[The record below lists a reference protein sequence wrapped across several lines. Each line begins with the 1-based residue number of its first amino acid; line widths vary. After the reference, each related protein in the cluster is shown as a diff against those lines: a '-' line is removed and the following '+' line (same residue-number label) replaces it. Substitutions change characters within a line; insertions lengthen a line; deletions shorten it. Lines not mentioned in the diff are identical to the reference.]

1 MAIAVRLT
9 AGGLA
14 DHAPRHN
21 PVVVAAMMLSGAV
34 GLALISLGAPA
45 AFTAGALLAVAGGWG
60 WTGLLLAAVCAG
72 AVLQHRA

>member
-1 MAIAVRLT
+1 
-9 AGGLA
+9 
-14 DHAPRHN
+14 
-21 PVVVAAMMLSGAV
+21 MMLSGAV